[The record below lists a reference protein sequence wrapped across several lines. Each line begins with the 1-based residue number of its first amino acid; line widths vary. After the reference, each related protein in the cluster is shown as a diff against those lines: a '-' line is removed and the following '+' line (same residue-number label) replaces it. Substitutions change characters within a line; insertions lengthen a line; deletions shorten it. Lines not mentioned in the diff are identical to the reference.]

1 MMAPNVNTSKSEF
14 KGIEKQTIGKL
25 RIIRFNV
32 PKRKNALTPA
42 MYMGWLKF
50 LKEAV
55 DDPLISMVAVTG
67 TGDFFSSG
75 NDFGFEMT
83 SLGESSESEENPV
96 VKKVKLVQ
104 SVVDSIIDFPK
115 PLVAVVN
122 GPAVGIAAT
131 ILGLMDAVYCTE
143 KTWLHTPFTRLGLCP
158 EGCSSYT
165 FPRIMGPIKS
175 NEMLL
180 FSKRITADEALK
192 AGLVTEVF
200 PVSTFDS
207 TVWPKIKQLSELPPQ
222 SLKHGK
228 QLCRERERAILHQ
241 VNAEESNRLIQLI
254 DSEET
259 MEALMRWFAPKESK
273 L

>member
-1 MMAPNVNTSKSEF
+1 MAESGNSVTSEF
-14 KGIEKQTIGKL
+14 KGIEKETRGKL

-32 PKRKNALTPA
+32 PKRRNALTPD
-42 MYMGWLKF
+42 MYMGWTKF
-50 LKEAV
+50 LKEAI
-55 DDPLISMVAVTG
+55 DDPSISIVAITG

-75 NDFGFEMT
+75 NDFGHEMA
-83 SLGESSESEENPV
+83 SAGDDPSGEDPV
-96 VKKVKLVQ
+96 VKKVKTVQ
-104 SVVDSIIDFPK
+104 NVVDIIIDFPK

-165 FPRIMGPIKS
+165 FPRIMGPVKS

-180 FSKRITADEALK
+180 FSKKIYADEAFK
-192 AGLVTEVF
+192 VGLVTEVF

-207 TVWPKIKQLSELPPQ
+207 TVWAKLQDMSELPPQ
-222 SLKHGK
+222 SMRHGK
-228 QLCRERERAILHQ
+228 QLCRERERDVLHQ
-241 VNAEESNRLIQLI
+241 VNAKESDRLIQLI

-259 MEALMRWFAPKESK
+259 MEALMKWFAPKRNK

>member
-1 MMAPNVNTSKSEF
+1 MAENVNTVESEF
-14 KGIEKQTIGKL
+14 KGIEKQTDGKL

-42 MYMGWLKF
+42 MYTGFTKYLE
-50 LKEAV
+50 EAV
-55 DDPLISMVAVTG
+55 NDPSISIVAITG

-75 NDFGFEMT
+75 NDFGIEMG
-83 SLGESSESEENPV
+83 SLMDDSSGDPIVE
-96 VKKVKLVQ
+96 KVKIVQ
-104 SVVDSIIDFPK
+104 KFVDIIIDFPK

-158 EGCSSYT
+158 EGCSSFT
-165 FPRIMGPIKS
+165 FPRIMGLVKS

-180 FSKRITADEALK
+180 FSKKVTADEALK

-207 TVWPKIKQLSELPPQ
+207 TVWLKLKEISELPPQ
-222 SLKHGK
+222 SMQHGK
-228 QLCRERERAILHQ
+228 QLCRERDRAILHQ
-241 VNAEESNRLIQLI
+241 VNAQESDRLIQLRN
-254 DSEET
+254 SEEAI
-259 MEALMRWFAPKESK
+259 EAVMKWFAPKKSK